1 MDAATSHFVSISAI
15 AAQLQT
21 QLQQVKLADG
31 ATAAFEQI
39 ELFDSE
45 NLTEAFQL
53 LLLNAKRLAII
64 VPLDEHWESP
74 SERSNY
80 LRLHRT
86 IPMVVI
92 VCDRVLGNRRDALYG
107 NGTTPG
113 AYGLEALALPFI
125 TGQLLDNPAGVVSK
139 PVNSTILIVKNK
151 TDKQNLPGRSALA
164 IELQCQG
171 GWMETYLSAGPS
183 L

>member
-1 MDAATSHFVSISAI
+1 MNAATPHFVSISAI

-21 QLQQVKLADG
+21 QLQQVMLADG
-31 ATAAFEQI
+31 VTAAFEQV

-53 LLLNAKRLAII
+53 LTLNAKRLAIV
-64 VPLDEHWESP
+64 VPLDERWEGP
-74 SERSNY
+74 NERTNH
-80 LRLHRT
+80 LRVHRS

-107 NGTTPG
+107 NDKTPG

-151 TDKQNLPGRSALA
+151 TDKQNLPGRAALA

-171 GWMETYLSAGPS
+171 GWMETYLSTGPS